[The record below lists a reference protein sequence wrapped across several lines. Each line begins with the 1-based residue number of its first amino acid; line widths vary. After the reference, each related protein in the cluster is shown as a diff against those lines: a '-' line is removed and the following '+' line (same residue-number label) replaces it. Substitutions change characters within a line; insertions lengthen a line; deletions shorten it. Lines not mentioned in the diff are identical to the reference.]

1 MTPLTLTAER
11 ALHALAAT
19 QSATLSEPEFT
30 TDEREDA
37 YRELVQAGL
46 IGDDA
51 VKTLAGTHLA
61 FNLTSSGRRTAQQL
75 QRGFAHRLLQRR
87 MLTCVGAG
95 ITSTDDADISGIEP
109 ARSPDDVA
117 EAIREL
123 RELGYLEGTPTWGG
137 PMLRPRLTSAGRRCL
152 ETDYAPE
159 VFATIS
165 SRAGIQDNRSFRVQA
180 AHIGSIQQGD
190 YSQVGLVS
198 QGVGDHLNGLSE
210 LIDRI
215 RSLANDITDPDLAE
229 LAQEQA
235 NDIERASNEGK
246 PQKVRALLM
255 ALLASAATT
264 FGEEAGR
271 QVADAAGEVL
281 RHITG

>member
-1 MTPLTLTAER
+1 MTLLTLTAER

-30 TDEREDA
+30 TDERNDA

-51 VKTLAGTHLA
+51 VETLSGTHLA
-61 FNLTSSGRRTAQQL
+61 FNLTSAGRRAAQRL
-75 QRGFAHRLLQRR
+75 QSGFSQRLLQRR

-117 EAIREL
+117 EAIRDL

-165 SRAGIQDNRSFRVQA
+165 TRSGVQDNRSFHVRA
-180 AHIGSIQQGD
+180 DNIGNVQQGD
-190 YSQVGLVS
+190 HGQVGVVS
-198 QGVGDHLNGLSE
+198 QRIGLDVPGLDELVGQ
-210 LIDRI
+210 IRRI
-215 RSLANDITDPDLAE
+215 GRRIPDPDLAE

-235 NDIERASNEGK
+235 TDLERASGEGK
-246 PQKVRALLM
+246 PQKVRALLV
-255 ALLASAATT
+255 ALVASAATT
-264 FGEEAGR
+264 FGEETGR

-281 RHITG
+281 RHIAG